1 MVSQETR
8 QLEEMNK
15 FLETHKLPK
24 LAQGEI
30 ENLSISLTRDWIS
43 N

>member
-1 MVSQETR
+1 MVSQENR

-30 ENLSISLTRDWIS
+30 ENLRSLTRDWIS